1 MGATRLPS
9 MTYLRRGI
17 VPRGLPFASGD
28 RLDQE
33 TFHRLYLTTPA
44 DVKAELIGGIVYVAS
59 PTSFRHG
66 RPHIRVAQWAANY
79 ADATPGTDA
88 LDNTTTIL
96 GPESEPQPDVCLR
109 IDPDCGGQT
118 TDNDKGYVVG
128 PCELVAEIAMS
139 SANIDLHAKKR
150 DYETAGVR
158 EYVVVLV
165 EDRRVVWFARGRRG
179 FAELKAGPDGVY
191 RSRTFPGLWLN
202 PAALFE
208 RSARGVT
215 ETLQSGLAT
224 PEHAAFVAKLA
235 KAAKRKPK
243 SNGSR

>member
-1 MGATRLPS
+1 
-9 MTYLRRGI
+9 
-17 VPRGLPFASGD
+17 VPRGLPFESGD

-33 TFHRLYLTTPA
+33 TFHRLYLTVPTG
-44 DVKAELIGGIVYVAS
+44 VKAELIGGIVYVAS
-59 PTSFRHG
+59 PTSSRHG
-66 RPHIRVAQWAANY
+66 RPHIRIAQWAANY

-128 PCELVAEIAMS
+128 ACELVAEVAVS

-158 EYVVVLV
+158 EYVVALV
-165 EDRRVVWFARGRRG
+165 DDRRVVWYVRGRRG
-179 FAELKAGPDGVY
+179 FAEMKPGGDGVY

-202 PAALFE
+202 PVALFE

-215 ETLQSGLAT
+215 KTLHAGLAS
-224 PEHAAFVAKLA
+224 PEHAAFVAKLEARA
-235 KAAKRKPK
+235 KKRKSK
-243 SNGSR
+243 